1 MVSMTGTE
9 LENLLNSSYG
19 YFENKMSEVDYPC
32 VEPPFVLTK
41 AEAGDIE
48 DERVALS
55 RIELDSSIKKMENW
69 VKDVLMKIKG
79 ENADK
84 VFAEIFSNIESP
96 PIVSKSI
103 LDVDVLKQ
111 SDGDGDTRR
120 ENIVELEDENKTS
133 DISYYD
139 ASLEVKIEYEEH
151 SKNKEGKVIDEFPQW
166 DVVGFLE
173 ALCPKRRDEKESF
186 VKIASQGL
194 EHDFPMNFNK
204 INKKLL
210 TWLW

>member
-1 MVSMTGTE
+1 MTGTE

-69 VKDVLMKIKG
+69 VKYVPMEIKG

-84 VFAEIFSNIESP
+84 VFAEIFNDLESFST
-96 PIVSKSI
+96 VSKSI
-103 LDVDVLKQ
+103 PDSNVLKP
-111 SDGDGDTRR
+111 SDGDEDTQA
-120 ENIVELEDENKTS
+120 K
-133 DISYYD
+133 
-139 ASLEVKIEYEEH
+139 
-151 SKNKEGKVIDEFPQW
+151 
-166 DVVGFLE
+166 
-173 ALCPKRRDEKESF
+173 
-186 VKIASQGL
+186 
-194 EHDFPMNFNK
+194 M
-204 INKKLL
+204 
-210 TWLW
+210 